1 MKKISICLA
10 LGALLFALSVSAA
23 EAQQP
28 GKIYRIGFLDPSNAS
43 SSAVRLKT
51 FWEEIFRLGWIEGK
65 NFTVESR
72 FAEEKTNHLPELAAE
87 ADRPGDSPV
96 GAV

>member
-10 LGALLFALSVSAA
+10 LSALLFALSVSAA

-43 SSAVRLKT
+43 SSAVRLKA
-51 FWEEIFRLGWIEGK
+51 FWEEISGLDGSWERILLL
-65 NFTVESR
+65 S
-72 FAEEKTNHLPELAAE
+72 
-87 ADRPGDSPV
+87 PGLQRKKLITYLS
-96 GAV
+96 